1 VNNIAPILKHINQVK
16 GLEEEAYEK
25 ALKEYQKKIFEVT
38 WEAYIKKKSTLVV
51 FEGWDAA
58 GKGGCIRRLTNAI
71 DTRIYNIH
79 QTSAP
84 SDYEKRYHYLW
95 RFWKKMPSK
104 GFCSVFDR
112 SWYGRVLV
120 ERVENLAN
128 YSEWTRAYEE
138 INSFEEQLIHDGII
152 ILKFWLHITKDEQL
166 QRFEEREKLPWK
178 QYKITKED

>member
-1 VNNIAPILKHINQVK
+1 
-16 GLEEEAYEK
+16 
-25 ALKEYQKKIFEVT
+25 
-38 WEAYIKKKSTLVV
+38 V

-178 QYKITKED
+178 QYKITKEDWRNREKWNEYESCTDEMFTRTSTSYHHGSLFHQTINIILELK